1 GVEPE
6 PLSILPLLARPEV
19 FSGSVADIFELAFEY
34 LVEGVLFD
42 EVAVFVEILDPHP
55 EEVRVEV
62 SHVVPS
68 TDDPFSRVSAFDRRK
83 EGVLSPDLL
92 TTLFG
97 QCVLFHDDVIEDSDV
112 TVHTCDPGRQTRR
125 EDRGIADRFSF
136 PDRVI
141 DGDFRGSPLLPL
153 TLVRVDHLRP
163 VPGVNL
169 ARQDILD
176 EAELDR

>member
-1 GVEPE
+1 
-6 PLSILPLLARPEV
+6 
-19 FSGSVADIFELAFEY
+19 
-34 LVEGVLFD
+34 
-42 EVAVFVEILDPHP
+42 
-55 EEVRVEV
+55 
-62 SHVVPS
+62 
-68 TDDPFSRVSAFDRRK
+68 
-83 EGVLSPDLL
+83 
-92 TTLFG
+92 
-97 QCVLFHDDVIEDSDV
+97 
-112 TVHTCDPGRQTRR
+112 HTCDPGRETRR

-176 EAELDR
+176 EAELLLCEVSRRRDIEDADCWITRDLPFDSVGYQS